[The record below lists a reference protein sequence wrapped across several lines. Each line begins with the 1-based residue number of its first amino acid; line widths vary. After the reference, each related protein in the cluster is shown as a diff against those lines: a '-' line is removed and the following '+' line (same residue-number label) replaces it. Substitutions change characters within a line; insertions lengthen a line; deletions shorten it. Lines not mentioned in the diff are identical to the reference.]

1 MKVELSPKV
10 AKYLKALNEPHK
22 SRLKS
27 ALKKLSNEPPAG
39 DIRTMSGCDE
49 YRLRVGN
56 YRILFKIFDEKILV
70 HEIGV
75 RGQIYKRRGL

>member
-1 MKVELSPKV
+1 MKVELSPKA

-22 SRLKS
+22 SRLKL
-27 ALKKLSNEPPAG
+27 ALKKLSKEPPTG
-39 DIRTMSGCDE
+39 DIKKMSVWDE

-56 YRILFKIFDEKILV
+56 YRLLFKIFDGKILV

-75 RGQIYKRRGL
+75 RGQIYKR

>member
-1 MKVELSPKV
+1 MKVELSPKAV
-10 AKYLKALNEPHK
+10 KYLKALNEPHR

-27 ALKKLSNEPPAG
+27 ALEKLSNEPPTG
-39 DIRTMSGCDE
+39 DIRTMSRQDE

-56 YRILFKIFDEKILV
+56 YRLLFKIFDEKILV

-75 RGQIYKRRGL
+75 RGQIYKR

>member
-1 MKVELSPKV
+1 MKVELSPKA

-27 ALKKLSNEPPAG
+27 ALEKLSNEPPTG
-39 DIRTMSGCDE
+39 DIRTMSGHDE

-56 YRILFKIFDEKILV
+56 YRLLFKIFDEKILV

-75 RGQIYKRRGL
+75 RGQIYKR